1 MKKKLFYS
9 LLALT
14 LLFSFSC
21 SRDSDEQSFNSIK
34 QKLIGKWYFGD
45 PAIYG
50 TTGENHSFTFTNDN
64 VVTYRSGPEA
74 SDFEN
79 GSYTVD
85 GNKLTMVYPDNVV
98 ITYVQKVVFLGDNKV
113 EFRPTGSPN
122 EEAYE
127 GDYYKGN

>member
-21 SRDSDEQSFNSIK
+21 SRDRDEQPSNSTK

-50 TTGENHSFTFTNDN
+50 TTGENHSFTFSNDN
-64 VVTYRSGPEA
+64 VVTYRFGSQTTY
-74 SDFEN
+74 FEN

-85 GNKLTMVYPDNVV
+85 GDKLTMVYPDNVV
-98 ITYVQKVVFLGDNKV
+98 VTYVQKVVFSGDSKV
-113 EFRPTGSPN
+113 EFRPTGNPN
-122 EEAYE
+122 EDAYE